1 MSSWRI
7 ACCVFVALAL
17 VGPATARGAN
27 KKRTVPSE
35 LTRLAAAGAITPLER
50 AQRVSAFK
58 AVQRTVKRLPKGS
71 TRRNELAGVV
81 ANVEGIAA
89 RRSLTG
95 PRLVPLWLT
104 LERNRAYWTTHSYG
118 PSTRRISFPGSQ
130 LVWQWFPGQGL
141 QFHPLANFAKLNQ
154 LWASRSDDM
163 SQLLDELLA
172 LRVPR
177 AGGTA
182 WEYYF
187 AFGGGRP
194 PWVSGLAQGTGI
206 QSITRVA
213 QRTGRQEEVF
223 PIADQALGVFET
235 ATPAG
240 VRVDTANGPH
250 YALYSFDPGLRVI
263 NGFLQA
269 LVGLYDLSKIGNDE
283 RARTL
288 YADGE
293 RAARVEL
300 PTFDTGA
307 WSLYSRGSVE
317 HESDLSYHQLLRAF
331 LKSMCTRTDDPVY
344 CDTELRF
351 AQYELEPP
359 QLSLVTTTLRGGTE
373 GKLRLRLS
381 KISRVGLRV
390 ERAGKVVSFR
400 AAVVVGHGTPYL
412 RWPVPRKA
420 GEYDVELTA
429 VDLAGNV
436 STAAGTLDVL
446 KPKKRKRSR

>member
-1 MSSWRI
+1 MTSWRI
-7 ACCVFVALAL
+7 TCCVFVAILCMA
-17 VGPATARGAN
+17 PATAQGAA
-27 KKRTVPSE
+27 KKRTVAGE
-35 LTRLAAAGAITPLER
+35 LTRLAAAGAITASER
-50 AQRVSAFK
+50 DERVASFNAAK
-58 AVQRTVKRLPKGS
+58 RAVKRLPKGS
-71 TRRNELAGVV
+71 TRRNELSGVV
-81 ANVEGIAA
+81 TIVEGIAA

-104 LERNRAYWTTHSYG
+104 LDRNRAYWSANASG

-187 AFGGGRP
+187 AFGGGKP
-194 PWVSGLAQGTGI
+194 PWVSALAQGTGI
-206 QSITRVA
+206 QSIARVA
-213 QRTGRQEEVF
+213 QRTGREEEVL
-223 PIADQALGVFET
+223 PIADQALGVF
-235 ATPAG
+235 ATPPPAG
-240 VRVDTANGPH
+240 VRVATGDGAH

-263 NGFLQA
+263 NGFMQA
-269 LVGLYDLSKIGNDE
+269 LVGLYDLGRIGNDE

-293 RAARVEL
+293 RVARAEL

-307 WSLYSRGSVE
+307 WSLYSRGSVT
-317 HESDLSYHQLLRAF
+317 HESDLSSHQLLRAF
-331 LKSMCTRTDDPVY
+331 LRSMCTRTDDPVY

-359 QLSLVTTTLRGGTE
+359 QLELVTTTLRGGTQ
-373 GKLRLRLS
+373 GRLRLRLS

-390 ERAGKVVSFR
+390 ERSGKAVSVR
-400 AAVVVGHGTPYL
+400 PAVVVGHGTPYL
-412 RWPVPRKA
+412 SWTVPRRA
-420 GEYDVELTA
+420 GEYDVKLTA

-436 STAAGTLDVL
+436 GTAEGTLDVL

>member
-1 MSSWRI
+1 MLL
-7 ACCVFVALAL
+7 VA
-17 VGPATARGAN
+17 PAAAQGAA
-27 KKRTVPSE
+27 KKRTVSSE
-35 LTRLAAAGAITPLER
+35 LTRLAAAGAITPSER
-50 AQRVSAFK
+50 AERAAAFN
-58 AVQRTVKRLPKGS
+58 AVKRTVKRLPKGS
-71 TRRNELAGVV
+71 TRRYELSGVV
-81 ANVEGIAA
+81 TNVEGIAA

-104 LERNRAYWTTHSYG
+104 LERNRAYWSANAGG

-154 LWASRSDDM
+154 LWASRNDDM

-187 AFGGGRP
+187 AFGGGKP

-206 QSITRVA
+206 QSIARVA

-223 PIADQALGVFET
+223 PIADEALGVFET

-240 VRVDTANGPH
+240 VRVETASGPH

-269 LVGLYDLSKIGNDE
+269 LVGLYDLGRIGNDE

-359 QLSLVTTTLRGGTE
+359 QLSLATTRLRGGTE

-390 ERAGKVVSFR
+390 KRAGKVVSIR
-400 AAVVVGHGTPYL
+400 PAVVVGHGTPSL
-412 RWPVPRKA
+412 RWSVPRKA

-436 STAAGTLDVL
+436 ATAAGTLEVL

>member
-1 MSSWRI
+1 MTSTRI
-7 ACCVFVALAL
+7 TCCVFLAL
-17 VGPATARGAN
+17 LLVAPATAQGA
-27 KKRTVPSE
+27 KKRTVSSE
-35 LTRLAAAGAITPLER
+35 LTRLAATGAITTSER
-50 AQRVSAFK
+50 DERVRAFN
-58 AVQRTVKRLPKGS
+58 AVKRTVKRLPKGS

-81 ANVEGIAA
+81 GNVEGIAA

-95 PRLVPLWLT
+95 PRLVQLWLT
-104 LERNRAYWTTHSYG
+104 LDRNRAYWSANATG

-187 AFGGGRP
+187 AFGGGKP

-213 QRTGRQEEVF
+213 QRTGRQAEVF
-223 PIADQALGVFET
+223 PIASQALGVFS
-235 ATPAG
+235 TPPPEG
-240 VRVDTANGPH
+240 VRVASGDGAH

-269 LVGLYDLSKIGNDE
+269 LVGLYDLGRIGNDE

-293 RAARVEL
+293 RVARVEL

-331 LKSMCTRTDDPVY
+331 LKSMCTRTEDPVY

-351 AQYELEPP
+351 AQYELEAP
-359 QLSLVTTTLRGGTE
+359 QLSLVTTSLRGGTE

-381 KISRVGLRV
+381 KIARVGLRV
-390 ERAGKVVSFR
+390 KRAGRVVSIR
-400 AAVVVGHGTPYL
+400 PAVVVGHGTPFL

-436 STAAGTLDVL
+436 GTAAGTLEVL

>member
-1 MSSWRI
+1 MTLWRI
-7 ACCVFVALAL
+7 PCCALVALAL
-17 VGPATARGAN
+17 LGPATAQGAA
-27 KKRTVPSE
+27 KKRTVSRE
-35 LTRLAAAGAITPLER
+35 LTRLAAAGAITTAER
-50 AQRVSAFK
+50 DQRLAAFN
-58 AVQRTVKRLPKGS
+58 AVKRTLKRLPKRS
-71 TRRNELAGVV
+71 TRRAELAGAVT
-81 ANVEGIAA
+81 NVEGIAA
-89 RRSLTG
+89 RRALTA

-104 LERNRAYWTTHSYG
+104 LERNRAYWSANASG

-154 LWASRSDDM
+154 LWASRSETM

-187 AFGGGRP
+187 SFGGGRP

-206 QSITRVA
+206 QSIARVA
-213 QRTGRQEEVF
+213 QRTGRQDELF
-223 PIADQALGVFET
+223 PIADEALGVFET
-235 ATPAG
+235 APPAG
-240 VRVDTANGPH
+240 VRVETAGGPH

-269 LVGLYDLSKIGNDE
+269 LVGLYDLGRIGGDE
-283 RARTL
+283 RARAL

-317 HESDLSYHQLLRAF
+317 HESDLGYHQLLRAF
-331 LKSMCTRTDDPVY
+331 LKSMCTRTEDPVY

-359 QLSLVTTTLRGGTE
+359 QLSLVTTRLRGGTD

-390 ERAGKVVSFR
+390 KRAGRLVSIR
-400 AAVVVGHGTPYL
+400 PAVVVGHGTPYL
-412 RWPVPRKA
+412 RWPVPRRA

-436 STAAGTLDVL
+436 GAAAGTLEVL
-446 KPKKRKRSR
+446 KPKKRKRRR

>member
-1 MSSWRI
+1 MTPWRI
-7 ACCVFVALAL
+7 ACCVCVALLL
-17 VGPATARGAN
+17 VAPAAAQGA
-27 KKRTVPSE
+27 KPKRTVSSE
-35 LTRLAAAGAITPLER
+35 LTRLADAGAITDIER
-50 AQRVSAFK
+50 AERLSAFN
-58 AVQRTVKRLPKGS
+58 AVKRAVKRLPRRS

-81 ANVEGIAA
+81 ASVEGITA

-104 LERNRAYWTTHSYG
+104 LERNRAYWSANATG

-130 LVWQWFPGQGL
+130 LVWQYFPGQGL

-154 LWASRSDDM
+154 LWASRNDDM
-163 SQLLDELLA
+163 GLLLDELLA

-177 AGGTA
+177 AGGVA

-187 AFGGGRP
+187 SFGGGRA
-194 PWVSGLAQGTGI
+194 PWVSALAQGTGI
-206 QSITRVA
+206 QSIARVA
-213 QRTGRQEEVF
+213 QRTDREAELL

-235 ATPAG
+235 APPAG
-240 VRVDTANGPH
+240 VRVATANGPH

-263 NGFLQA
+263 NGFVQA
-269 LVGLYDLSKIGNDE
+269 LVGLYDLGRIGDDE

-317 HESDLSYHQLLRAF
+317 RESDLSYHQLLRAF
-331 LKSMCTRTDDPVY
+331 LRSMCTRTDDPVY

-359 QLSLVTTTLRGGTE
+359 QLSLVTTRLRGGTE
-373 GKLRLRLS
+373 GRLRLRLS

-390 ERAGKVVSFR
+390 KRGGKVVSIR
-400 AAVVVGHGTPYL
+400 SAVAVGHGTPFL
-412 RWPVPRKA
+412 RWPVPRRA

-436 STAAGTLDVL
+436 GTAAGTLEVL
-446 KPKKRKRSR
+446 KPKKRKRRR

>member
-1 MSSWRI
+1 M
-7 ACCVFVALAL
+7 
-17 VGPATARGAN
+17 G
-27 KKRTVPSE
+27 
-35 LTRLAAAGAITPLER
+35 
-50 AQRVSAFK
+50 
-58 AVQRTVKRLPKGS
+58 
-71 TRRNELAGVV
+71 
-81 ANVEGIAA
+81 
-89 RRSLTG
+89 
-95 PRLVPLWLT
+95 
-104 LERNRAYWTTHSYG
+104 
-118 PSTRRISFPGSQ
+118 
-130 LVWQWFPGQGL
+130 
-141 QFHPLANFAKLNQ
+141 
-154 LWASRSDDM
+154 
-163 SQLLDELLA
+163 QLLDELLA

-177 AGGTA
+177 AGGVA

-187 AFGGGRP
+187 TFGGGRP

-206 QSITRVA
+206 QSIARVA
-213 QRTGRQEEVF
+213 QRTDREAEVL

-240 VRVDTANGPH
+240 VRVATANGPH

-263 NGFLQA
+263 NGFMQA
-269 LVGLYDLSKIGNDE
+269 LVGLYDLGRIGNDD
-283 RARTL
+283 RARAL

-331 LKSMCTRTDDPVY
+331 LRSMCNRTDDPVY

-359 QLSLVTTTLRGGTE
+359 QLSLVTTRLRGGTD

-390 ERAGKVVSFR
+390 ERGGKVVSIR
-400 AAVVVGHGTPYL
+400 PAVVVGHGTPFL

-420 GEYDVELTA
+420 GEYDVRADRGRPGGERRA
-429 VDLAGNV
+429 RRRV
-436 STAAGTLDVL
+436 
-446 KPKKRKRSR
+446 RWRS

>member
-1 MSSWRI
+1 
-7 ACCVFVALAL
+7 VLVALLL
-17 VGPATARGAN
+17 VGPATAQGAG
-27 KKRTVPSE
+27 KKRTVSRE
-35 LTRLAAAGAITPLER
+35 LGRLAAAGAITTTER
-50 AQRVSAFK
+50 AQRLATFN
-58 AVQRTVKRLPKGS
+58 AVKRTVKRLPNRS

-89 RRSLTG
+89 RRALTG

-104 LERNRAYWTTHSYG
+104 LETNRAYWSTRLYG

-187 AFGGGRP
+187 SFAGGRP

-213 QRTGRQEEVF
+213 QRTGRQDEVF

-235 ATPAG
+235 APPAG
-240 VRVDTANGPH
+240 VRVASADGPH

-263 NGFLQA
+263 NGFMQA
-269 LVGLYDLSKIGNDE
+269 LVGLYDLGKIGDDE
-283 RARTL
+283 RARAL
-288 YADGE
+288 FADGE

-331 LKSMCTRTDDPVY
+331 LKSMCTRTEDPVY

-359 QLSLVTTTLRGGTE
+359 QLSLVTTTLRGGTD
-373 GKLRLRLS
+373 GRLRLRLS
-381 KISRVGLRV
+381 KVSRVGLRV
-390 ERAGKVVSFR
+390 KRAGRVVSIR
-400 AAVVVGHGTPYL
+400 PAVVVGHGTPSL

-436 STAAGTLDVL
+436 GTAAGTLEVL